1 MADIEYQEARL
12 PAGTIR
18 YVERGR
24 GAPIVFVHG
33 LLVNGALWRKVVPR
47 LSDRFR
53 CIVPD
58 WPLGSHRA
66 AMHADADLSPPGLAR
81 IIADFL
87 AALDLDGVTLVGND
101 TGGALCQLVVTDH
114 PGRIGRMVLTPCDAY
129 ENFLPLMIRYL
140 TWTAVVPGGTFL
152 LARSLR
158 LRALRRMP
166 FAYGWLAKHPLEPA
180 VLDAY
185 AASVIADPAVRR
197 DVRKVLRGISP
208 RFTLAAAA
216 KLGSFTRPA
225 LIVWAPEDRFFP
237 LAHAER
243 LRAAFPRAR
252 LALVDDAYTFGPED
266 QPDRRAE
273 LIAGFAA
280 EPAAR
285 AVV

>member
-66 AMHADADLSPPGLAR
+66 AMRVDADLSPPGLAR

-101 TGGALCQLVVTDH
+101 TGGALCQPVGTHH
-114 PGRIGRMVLTPCDAY
+114 PGRIRRPVLTPGDAHQ
-129 ENFLPLMIRYL
+129 NFLPLLFPYL
-140 TWTAVVPGGTFL
+140 PWTPAGPGGTVL
-152 LARSLR
+152 LA
-158 LRALRRMP
+158 
-166 FAYGWLAKHPLEPA
+166 
-180 VLDAY
+180 
-185 AASVIADPAVRR
+185 
-197 DVRKVLRGISP
+197 
-208 RFTLAAAA
+208 
-216 KLGSFTRPA
+216 
-225 LIVWAPEDRFFP
+225 
-237 LAHAER
+237 
-243 LRAAFPRAR
+243 
-252 LALVDDAYTFGPED
+252 
-266 QPDRRAE
+266 Q
-273 LIAGFAA
+273 
-280 EPAAR
+280 
-285 AVV
+285 

>member
-1 MADIEYQEARL
+1 MADVEYQEVRL

-18 YVERGR
+18 YAERGR

-33 LLVNGALWRKVVPR
+33 FLVNGTLWRKVVPS

-58 WPLGSHRA
+58 WPLGSHRE
-66 AMHADADLSPPGLAR
+66 AMRADAELSPPGLAR
-81 IIADFL
+81 LIADFL
-87 AALDLDGVTLVGND
+87 AALDLEGVTLVGND
-101 TGGALCQLVVTDH
+101 TGGMLCQLVVTDH
-114 PGRIGRMVLTPCDAY
+114 PERIGRLVLTPCDAY
-129 ENFLPLMIRYL
+129 ENFLPLMFRYL
-140 TWTAVVPGGTFL
+140 QWTAMVPGGTFL
-152 LARSLR
+152 LAQSLR

-180 VLDAY
+180 VLDAW
-185 AASVIADPAVRR
+185 AAPVIRDPAVRR
-197 DVRKVLRGISP
+197 DVRKILRGISP
-208 RFTLAAAA
+208 RYTLAAAA
-216 KLGSFTRPA
+216 KLGTFTRPV

-237 LAHAER
+237 VAYAER

-252 LALVDDAYTFGPED
+252 LALVEDAYTFVPED
-266 QPDRRAE
+266 QPDRLAE